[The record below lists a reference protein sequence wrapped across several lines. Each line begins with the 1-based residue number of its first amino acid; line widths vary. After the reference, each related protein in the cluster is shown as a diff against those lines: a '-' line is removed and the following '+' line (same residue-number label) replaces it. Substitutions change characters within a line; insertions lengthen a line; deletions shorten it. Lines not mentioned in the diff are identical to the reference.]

1 MSLYLISPLNI
12 SSKKSLRI
20 SDEIVS
26 FSVFT
31 INSPFL
37 IILLYNSKNLSL
49 SSNHSIF
56 LNISF
61 LIFFSL
67 SKKVLVSLC
76 LPYLSKPLISYLFLV
91 YLCKSFLSKPFLSK
105 PYLSKPVLSYF
116 ALVYL
121 CLPYLSK
128 PLISYFSGSS
138 GPSASLGS
146 SLNSVFLTLSN
157 IFNFSGYFV
166 LKICTA

>member
-12 SSKKSLRI
+12 SFKKSLRI

-31 INSPFL
+31 ISSPFL

-49 SSNHSIF
+49 SSNHLIF
-56 LNISF
+56 LNLSF

-76 LPYLSKPLISYLFLV
+76 LPYLSKPLVSYLFLV
-91 YLCKSFLSKPFLSK
+91 SLCKSFLSKPFLLK

-116 ALVYL
+116 VLVYL

-138 GPSASLGS
+138 GS
-146 SLNSVFLTLSN
+146 FQ
-157 IFNFSGYFV
+157 V
-166 LKICTA
+166 LQVLFQSRQVLL